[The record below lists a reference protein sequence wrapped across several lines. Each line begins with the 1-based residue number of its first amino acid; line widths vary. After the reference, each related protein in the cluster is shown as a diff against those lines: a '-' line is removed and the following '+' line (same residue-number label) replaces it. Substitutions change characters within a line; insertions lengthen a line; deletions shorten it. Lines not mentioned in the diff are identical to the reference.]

1 MTIRIKL
8 ILLLLILST
17 TIIIS
22 MGVFSSFS
30 LDNYFRERLVTEMKT
45 QSEEIEYFIRSSI
58 TNNESAYSHLQQFAS
73 SAHLRLTL
81 ITKSGLVVFESELQQ
96 NQLAGIENHSDRP
109 EIKEASGKSTGISI
123 RHSATLNTDMLYFAR
138 TLGTSLPDQSGYAQ
152 VKFIRLSMPL
162 TSVQEVM
169 SDIHGKIVLVGF
181 VILLFI
187 AGIAFVISRQTSRP
201 IEQMAFYSEQ
211 IRNGNYEISL
221 PHSSTKEFRKLAE
234 TINGM
239 VERLKQDIA
248 QLKKLER
255 VRNEFLGNVSHE
267 LRTPI
272 FAIQGMLETLLNG
285 AIDDKTVNRDFI
297 DRALQNTLRLNT
309 LLADLIEISRIESG
323 EMKMSFRYFE
333 INDFLKSIVGEFNS
347 SLRHP
352 LIPIIIEIPS
362 HPTEVYGDKE
372 RLRQVMINLIDNALK
387 YNVPNGW
394 VKMKYDKHD
403 SSVRIIVEDSGVGIP
418 EENLPRIF
426 ERFYRVDK
434 ERSREAGGTGLGLAI
449 VKHIIEAH
457 GSRVEVQSEVGKG
470 SIFSFIL
477 KS

>member
-17 TIIIS
+17 AIIIS

-58 TNNESAYSHLQQFAS
+58 TNDRSAYSNLQQFAS

-81 ITKSGLVVFESELQQ
+81 ITEAGLVVFESELQQ
-96 NQLAGIENHSDRP
+96 NRLAGIENHSDRP
-109 EIKEASGKSTGISI
+109 EIKEAYSKSTGIST

-138 TLGTSLPDQSGYAQ
+138 KLETPLPDQSGYAE

-162 TSVQEVM
+162 TSVQDVM
-169 SDIHGKIVLVGF
+169 RDIHNKIILVAFIILIF
-181 VILLFI
+181 VAGVAFI
-187 AGIAFVISRQTSRP
+187 ISRQISRP
-201 IEQMAFYSEQ
+201 IEQMAYYSEQ
-211 IRNGNYEISL
+211 IRSENYDISL
-221 PHSSTKEFRKLAE
+221 PNSSTKEFRKLAE

-239 VERLKQDIA
+239 VEKLKQDIA

-272 FAIQGMLETLLNG
+272 FAVQGMLETLLSG

-297 DRALQNTLRLNT
+297 ERALQNTLRLNT

-333 INDFLKSIVGEFNS
+333 INDFLKSIAEEFNDS
-347 SLRHP
+347 HP
-352 LIPIIIEIPS
+352 NHQIPITIETQSKKI
-362 HPTEVYGDKE
+362 EVYGDKE
-372 RLRQVMINLIDNALK
+372 RLRQVLINLIDNALK
-387 YNVPNGW
+387 YNIPGGW
-394 VKMKYDKHD
+394 VKVKYENLD
-403 SSVRIIVEDSGVGIP
+403 SSVRISVEDSGVGIP
-418 EENLPRIF
+418 QDHLPRIF

-457 GSRVEVQSEVGKG
+457 GNKVEVQSEVGKG
-470 SIFSFIL
+470 SVFSFIL

>member
-17 TIIIS
+17 AIIIS

-30 LDNYFRERLVTEMKT
+30 LDNYFRERLVTEMKI

-58 TNNESAYSHLQQFAS
+58 TTDESAYSTLQQFAL

-81 ITKSGLVVFESELQQ
+81 ITEKGLVVFESELSQ
-96 NQLAGIENHSDRP
+96 NQLAAVENHSDRP
-109 EIKEASGKSTGISI
+109 EIKEANDKSVGVST
-123 RHSATLNTDMLYFAR
+123 RHSSTLNTDMLYLAR
-138 TLGTSLPDQSGYAQ
+138 KLVAPFPAQTGY
-152 VKFIRLSMPL
+152 VEVMYIRLGMPL

-169 SDIHGKIVLVGF
+169 SDIHGKIILVGL
-181 VILLFI
+181 VILLFVG
-187 AGIAFVISRQTSRP
+187 GIAFIISRQTSRP

-211 IRNGNYEISL
+211 IKNGNYEISL
-221 PHSSTKEFRKLAE
+221 PHSSTKEFSKLAE

-239 VERLKQDIA
+239 VEKLKQDIA

-333 INDFLKSIVGEFNS
+333 INDFLKSIVAEFNS
-347 SLRHP
+347 SLHHP
-352 LIPIIIEIPS
+352 QIPINLDLPS

-372 RLRQVMINLIDNALK
+372 RLRQALINLIDNALK
-387 YNVPNGW
+387 YNVTGGW
-394 VKMKYDKHD
+394 VKVRYENLA
-403 SSVRIIVEDSGVGIP
+403 SAVRIIVEDSGVGIP
-418 EENLPRIF
+418 KENLPRIF

-457 GSRVEVQSEVGKG
+457 GSKVEVQSEVGKG
-470 SIFSFIL
+470 STFSFVL
-477 KS
+477 KT